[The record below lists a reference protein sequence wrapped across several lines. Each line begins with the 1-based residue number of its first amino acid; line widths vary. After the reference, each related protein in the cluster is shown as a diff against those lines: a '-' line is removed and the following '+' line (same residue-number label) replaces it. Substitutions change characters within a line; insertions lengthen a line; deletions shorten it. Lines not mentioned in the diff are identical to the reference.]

1 MPTTAMWAVLLR
13 VDLIP
18 SPGGAEGTKIGD
30 EKGVREQC
38 RLFSAGDGD
47 S

>member
-30 EKGVREQC
+30 EEGVREQS
-38 RLFSAGDGD
+38 RLFSDGDGD